1 MNIRK
6 VYLGLIAVLSVAL
19 FYEWTSDSK
28 STSIS
33 KHLAL
38 ANIEMAKPKV
48 SDDGAYVYLEN
59 DLLKLKISVRTGSV
73 VESRLKEYGVE
84 NVEGSMGVRVFG
96 SSETG
101 SFKYYLRTGFTG
113 QTVRYALDSYGDN
126 FVLLKSED
134 GGFTKEFSFLPNTYE
149 VLIKDGSNN
158 GVEGKAFLI
167 LGE

>member
-73 VESRLKEYGVE
+73 VESRLNEYGV
-84 NVEGSMGVRVFG
+84 
-96 SSETG
+96 
-101 SFKYYLRTGFTG
+101 
-113 QTVRYALDSYGDN
+113 
-126 FVLLKSED
+126 
-134 GGFTKEFSFLPNTYE
+134 
-149 VLIKDGSNN
+149 
-158 GVEGKAFLI
+158 
-167 LGE
+167 